1 MVLHECCVLVFAPKP
16 TFEYFL
22 RKHTRVTPW
31 LNACPPERLV
41 AVPGTPD
48 MLVKCLV
55 ITSKDPRMGG
65 DDLSFYFSISK

>member
-48 MLVKCLV
+48 MLVK
-55 ITSKDPRMGG
+55 
-65 DDLSFYFSISK
+65 